1 MNFLCKLEAALGE
14 KILTEDNSRCMAAS
28 TTVVNPVNNKPWGL
42 GGLFGN
48 SQVTLT
54 CPTGSYISHITAKSG
69 SNVNSIQS
77 IVCKDVV
84 TGAQT
89 ASIGPPFGGGGGDT
103 QAVDCSAGAGVAGF
117 QINTRNASNQGS
129 DINGLRGFCRS
140 VTDTSNNTSAAT
152 GNCMGAGNCPS
163 TSSTVNA
170 CPSGQVAYQLSGGTT
185 TDNQTVGNFSFSC
198 KKLSGSAA
206 MAQNSLA
213 RGKCIVGDDT
223 STDCAEIKN
232 LLSAQGASAA
242 DVKGYCSQGDNIIN
256 SSKCVSWYNG
266 GQNDGTNYQQIM
278 VGPDGLSG
286 WCTQGSNVNSAQCSQ
301 YCTADSGAATTQK
314 AACDTVYTN
323 SCSQPANQDFAI
335 CSSLQP
341 WSSFPGIDAIEKI
354 PGAPLDPLCYF
365 SEPRASG
372 YKKVPLN
379 IQNCPQCVQNQTI
392 SITNS
397 TASAVSNIQQICPVS
412 SPTTTSAT
420 TPATTPATMPATT
433 PATPPSSSSSS
444 TSPTSKTPTTASS
457 SNTMY
462 YIIGGAVLLMI
473 VIVMIVIMI

>member
-1 MNFLCKLEAALGE
+1 ME

-48 SQVTLT
+48 SQVTQS
-54 CPTGSYISHITAKSG
+54 CPNGSYISHITTKSG
-69 SNVNSIQS
+69 DGVDSIQS

-84 TGAQT
+84 SGAQT
-89 ASIGPPFGGGGGDT
+89 GSIGPPFGGGGGTT
-103 QAVDCSAGAGVAGF
+103 QAVDCSASAGVAGF

-129 DINGLRGFCRS
+129 DINGMRGFCRS

-163 TSSTVNA
+163 ANTTVNA

-185 TDNQTVGNFSFSC
+185 SGNKLVGNFSFSC
-198 KKLSGSAA
+198 KKLSGSAGL
-206 MAQNSLA
+206 AQNSLA
-213 RGKCIVGDDT
+213 RGKCIVGDD
-223 STDCAEIKN
+223 SSADCGEIRG
-232 LLSAQGASAA
+232 LLSAQGASGA

-256 SSKCVSWYNG
+256 SGNCVSWYRG
-266 GQNDGTNYQQIM
+266 GQSDGANYHQIM

-286 WCTQGSNVNSAQCSQ
+286 WCTQGTNINSAQCAQ
-301 YCTADSGAATTQK
+301 YCTADSGNSTSQK
-314 AACDTVYTN
+314 TACDTLYTN
-323 SCSQPANQDFAI
+323 ACSQPANQGFAI

-354 PGAPLDPLCYF
+354 PGAPRDPLCYF

-392 SITNS
+392 SISNS
-397 TASAVSNIQQICPVS
+397 TASAVSNIQQICPVGS
-412 SPTTTSAT
+412 PAGSPATSPTTPAGATVPTPSTSSSTA
-420 TPATTPATMPATT
+420 
-433 PATPPSSSSSS
+433 PPSSTSSKTPPAKTPSATSSSS
-444 TSPTSKTPTTASS
+444 Y
-457 SNTMY
+457 TMY
-462 YIIGGAVLLMI
+462 YIVGAAVLL
-473 VIVMIVIMI
+473 IVIMLIVIMLLKK